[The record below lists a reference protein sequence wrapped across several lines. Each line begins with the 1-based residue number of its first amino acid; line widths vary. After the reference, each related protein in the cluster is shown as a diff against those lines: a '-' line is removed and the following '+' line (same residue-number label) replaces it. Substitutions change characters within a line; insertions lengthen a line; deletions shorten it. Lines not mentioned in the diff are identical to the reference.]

1 MYPVNVSPVVL
12 TSSSTSSITSS
23 VGRNDYRDRMR
34 QRNVVLDPGLDR
46 LLVVAAGRAGVSVNR
61 FVVGLIEQ
69 EVARAGI
76 SVGRGSDGGTS
87 QAGVGVGLS
96 GGRVGDGDSER
107 VSAAGGSID
116 WDALLEAGRAAK
128 LVGAVEEPL
137 FGEPDPLDVIA

>member
-1 MYPVNVSPVVL
+1 MYPVNVGPVVL
-12 TSSSTSSITSS
+12 TSSTTSSITSS

-34 QRNVVLDPGLDR
+34 QRNVVLDPELDR

-69 EVARAGI
+69 EVARDCERAERRD
-76 SVGRGSDGGTS
+76 SGGTS
-87 QAGVGVGLS
+87 QAVGFVGSPGGRGS
-96 GGRVGDGDSER
+96 GGDLER
-107 VSAAGGSID
+107 VSAQGGSVD

-137 FGEPDPLDVIA
+137 FDEPDPLDVIA